1 MQKGW
6 RRTRPFS
13 ERKPDACLITVM
25 TSTIEAKTTSRFA
38 GPHLALLAILYTVLF
53 NAGLFPVTA
62 LAGKPYWPGPWE
74 PTSVIVPYFQT
85 HAGPVLTCL
94 FLQSGATICL
104 GLFTAAVVAQLRFL
118 GVNSAGPWIALFGGF
133 LTVFNGL
140 AAALMMWTLIHPA
153 VVQNPPA
160 LMALYYLAYALG
172 GPGFSIPMGLLMAG
186 VSVAASFMKLLPKWI
201 VVLGLVLAVAGELS
215 WLHLISPAM
224 LFLIPLTRFPGFI
237 WIVAVGIA
245 LPRTRANAVATAIA

>member
-53 NAGLFPVTA
+53 NAGLIPVTA

-118 GVNSAGPWIALFGGF
+118 GVKSAGPWIALFGGF

-140 AAALMMWTLIHPA
+140 AAALIMWTLIHPA

-186 VSVAASFMKLLPKWI
+186 VSVAASFMKLLPK
-201 VVLGLVLAVAGELS
+201 
-215 WLHLISPAM
+215 
-224 LFLIPLTRFPGFI
+224 
-237 WIVAVGIA
+237 
-245 LPRTRANAVATAIA
+245 